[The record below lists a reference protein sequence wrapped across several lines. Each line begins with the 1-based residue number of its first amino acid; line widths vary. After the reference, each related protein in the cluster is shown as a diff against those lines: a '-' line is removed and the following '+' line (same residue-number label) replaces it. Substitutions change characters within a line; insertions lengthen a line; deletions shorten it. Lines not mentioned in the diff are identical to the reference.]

1 MNSVLAPQDMRMKVL
16 VYPKTRNSV
25 AGIHRRSNAYVK
37 NKGFSL
43 IELVITIVVLGIAL
57 SALTSSIFTGVGR
70 NADPLWQSKASQLSQ
85 AYLDEILSMRFAETS
100 PLGGGAIGT
109 CFVAGNE
116 ADETSRSLYDDVD
129 DYHALTETADFL
141 DTTTVSSYS
150 GYTVSIEVTCVEQG
164 NPALVDSKLIVLTI
178 SSPVNQNLVFSVLR
192 ADL

>member
-1 MNSVLAPQDMRMKVL
+1 MKVL
-16 VYPKTRNSV
+16 AYPKARNSV
-25 AGIHRRSNAYVK
+25 VGNHRRSNAYVK

-116 ADETSRSLYDDVD
+116 ADEINRSLYDDVD

-141 DTTTVSSYS
+141 DTTTATSYS